1 MSKQSTHEFKLIDG
15 QFYPKEALH
24 VLISLFNSKINYHQL
39 ESFSN
44 HIRLGSDLAVSES
57 RVDALRESIDGIK
70 QIIKVAGANG
80 KQLKIQSTVQITFE
94 E

>member
-1 MSKQSTHEFKLIDG
+1 MSKQSTHEFNLIDG
-15 QFYPKEALH
+15 QFYPNEALH

-44 HIRLGSDLAVSES
+44 HIRHGSDLAVSES
-57 RVDALRESIDGIK
+57 RVDALRESIEGIK

>member
-1 MSKQSTHEFKLIDG
+1 MNKQSTHDFKLIDG
-15 QFYPKEALH
+15 QFNPSEALH

-44 HIRLGSDLAVSES
+44 HVRLGTNLSDSETKVQS
-57 RVDALRESIDGIK
+57 LQESVEGIK

-80 KQLKIQSTVQITFE
+80 KKLKIQSFVHITFE

>member
-1 MSKQSTHEFKLIDG
+1 MSKQSTHEFNLIDG
-15 QFYPKEALH
+15 QFYPNEALH

-44 HIRLGSDLAVSES
+44 HIRHGSDLAVSES
-57 RVDALRESIDGIK
+57 RVEALRESIEGIK